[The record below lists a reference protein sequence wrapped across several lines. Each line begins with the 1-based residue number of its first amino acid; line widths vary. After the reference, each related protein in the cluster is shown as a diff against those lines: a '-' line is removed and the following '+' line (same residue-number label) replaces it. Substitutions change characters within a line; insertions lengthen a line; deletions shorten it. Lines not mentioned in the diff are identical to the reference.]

1 MGAFIIRRIA
11 QAMVVL
17 IIVSFFSFSLL
28 QIMPGDPAAA
38 MLGIEAKK
46 SEVEAMRKEL
56 GLDRPFLEQY
66 FNWFIK
72 ALHGDL
78 GKSLMYRES
87 VTKIFM
93 TRMPVTLYLA
103 LIAFVISLVIG
114 TGAGI
119 VCAIRRGGFLDQL
132 VSLLANMGI
141 AIPVFWLGIIG
152 IYLFGLK
159 TGWLPIYGWTSPF
172 EDFVESSKQAV
183 MPVILLAIPGI
194 AMLARQSRSSMLEVL
209 GQDYVR
215 TARAKG
221 LSEQC
226 VLLRHAL
233 KNAMI
238 PIITLMGLHVRILV
252 GGSVLVETVF
262 SIPGMGRVLV
272 SGAINKDFLVVQG
285 GVLLIGTIVCLAN
298 LFVDISYGW
307 LDPRLRF
314 E

>member
-1 MGAFIIRRIA
+1 MLSLILRRIA
-11 QAMVVL
+11 QTIIVL
-17 IIVSFFSFSLL
+17 LIVSFFSFSLL
-28 QIMPGDPAAA
+28 HIMPGDPAAA
-38 MLGIEAKK
+38 MLGVEAKK

-56 GLDRPFLEQY
+56 GLDKPFLLQY
-66 FNWFIK
+66 TNWFLD

-78 GKSLMYRES
+78 GKSLMYREP
-87 VTKIFM
+87 VVKIFL
-93 TRMPVTLYLA
+93 TRLPVTLYLA
-103 LIAFVISLVIG
+103 LLAFILSIILGIS
-114 TGAGI
+114 AGI
-119 VCAIRRGGFLDQL
+119 LCAIRRGGFLDQL

-141 AIPVFWLGIIG
+141 AIPVFWLGILG
-152 IYLFGLK
+152 IYFFGLK

-172 EDFVESSKQAV
+172 EDFVLSAQQAV
-183 MPVILLAIPGI
+183 LPVILLAIPGV

-209 GQDYVR
+209 GQDYIR

-221 LSEQC
+221 LQEKV

-238 PIITLMGLHVRILV
+238 PVATLMGLHVRILV

-298 LFVDISYGW
+298 LIVDISYGW